1 MTYRI
6 PSFILGLVLVGTCM
20 PLAVQAAEPQTIH
33 VKIRAGEPAPTCK
46 VRSTKK
52 RITVGG
58 TTTIVWESDNADKM
72 IGLTKGAQ
80 WEPEG
85 RQKVAIGFVGK
96 KQFQMTFIG
105 EGGIATCTATVHVHP
120 KKDDK

>member
-6 PSFILGLVLVGTCM
+6 SSFLLALVFVGTCM
-20 PLAVQAAEPQTIH
+20 PAFAEASEPQVIH
-33 VKIRAGEPAPTCK
+33 VKIKAGEPAPTCK

-52 RITVGG
+52 RITAGG
-58 TTTIVWESDNADKM
+58 TTTIVWDSENADKM
-72 IGLTKGAQ
+72 LGLTKGGQ
-80 WEPEG
+80 WEAEG

-105 EGGIATCTATVHVHP
+105 QGGIATCTATVHVHP
-120 KKDDK
+120 KVKKN